1 MLMGSF
7 MFISASLLYWLLKPT
22 FPYSNSILQEEI
34 AFPRDPS
41 QNSEGLA
48 GCLISQTSIR

>member
-1 MLMGSF
+1 MFMGSF
-7 MFISASLLYWLLKPT
+7 MFISAGLLYWLLKP
-22 FPYSNSILQEEI
+22 PVPHSNSVLQEKI

-41 QNSEGLA
+41 QNSESLA